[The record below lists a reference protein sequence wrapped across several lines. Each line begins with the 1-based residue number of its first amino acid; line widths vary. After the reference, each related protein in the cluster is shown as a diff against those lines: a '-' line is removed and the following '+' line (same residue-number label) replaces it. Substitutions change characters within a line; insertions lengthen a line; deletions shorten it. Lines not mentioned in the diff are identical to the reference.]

1 MIDAGLIKRHKG
13 KYSLTLLGKAVYDSQ
28 MTIGYALQYYWKL
41 KTIESIESIESIEMY
56 PSVAL
61 TKDDLSKLV
70 DTPIDNQQIKVIVML
85 SILKSWP
92 AK

>member
-1 MIDAGLIKRHKG
+1 
-13 KYSLTLLGKAVYDSQ
+13 
-28 MTIGYALQYYWKL
+28 
-41 KTIESIESIESIEMY
+41 MY